1 MKVKTIFFCI
11 FTLLF
16 LNSCTKINVIKS
28 NIINGELDVSDFNF
42 NSNVLFLNGEW
53 KTVNKKNNDFTIKEI
68 AIVPGL
74 IKNKSFITYHLNIKG
89 IKNKILVM
97 KLRRVLTAYSVRVN
111 GMLLVENGF
120 VSDNKEQSKP
130 SFSNKLIIMQPDNQ
144 GIINLEINVSNF
156 HDPRGTGLFEA
167 PVIGIMLP
175 IYYDK
180 LFKILFTIF
189 LSTTLLTLGVLYIM
203 TYITRIKNNGDF
215 YFGVLLIIS
224 AFRSLM
230 TGERFVLD
238 LFTNVPWEIYFKI
251 EIATIYLISI
261 FVILFVYS
269 SIETFLKNTIWN
281 VFIII
286 SIIFLL
292 LNIILPPPFFIT
304 LFLIFYIQI
313 LFMIS
318 FTIIPI
324 MLFLKK
330 KKSIKIVSITSF
342 ILLLSIFIFNILYSI
357 GVSSVEFLIPITLL
371 FFMIMQLYSFSKNL
385 TQSLQES
392 QKYAQL
398 LNITQNEQFQIN
410 SRLDDVLKK
419 RNKQLEE
426 KIAENKK
433 LTDEVNELKKRSTV
447 SLFTAGIIE
456 EINELST
463 QIDTTILQ
471 SETDKSFI
479 TIANNKLKKFTSQL
493 HNFIKPKPINVL
505 PVPLNTLLINTA
517 DSILKKNGIDY
528 RITLPEKLLFS
539 KIDEEEFTIALHNI
553 FTNAVEAS
561 LNNKYVDI
569 FLSQIEKNKIL
580 YNVIT
585 IKDFGKGINREDEN
599 KIFEPFFTTKKN
611 HKGLGLST
619 TLAIIKKLNGEIELI
634 NEPEIGVTIKIILEE
649 CESTEHYETI
659 KQDTG
664 EKYILVIDDEND
676 IIQLLRRMI
685 ISIGYIPIAA
695 TNGEE
700 GISLYK
706 EYLSKGKNIIC
717 VIIDLVL
724 PGNLDGVKIMHS
736 LLEVNPSV
744 IGILSTGVI
753 NDPAISKPEQ
763 FGFKS
768 ILKKPYSVTDF
779 NELIHSL
786 KF

>member
-1 MKVKTIFFCI
+1 MKVKSIFFCI

-16 LNSCTKINVIKS
+16 LNSCTKVNVIKS
-28 NIINGELDVSDFNF
+28 NIINGELDVSAFNF
-42 NSNVLFLNGEW
+42 NTDILLLNGEW
-53 KTVNKKNNDFTIKEI
+53 KTINKKNSDFTIKEI
-68 AIVPGL
+68 TKVPGL
-74 IKNKSFITYHLNIKG
+74 IKNKSFVTYTLQIKG

-97 KLRRVLTAYSVRVN
+97 KLRRILTAYTVRVN
-111 GMLLVENGF
+111 GVLLLENGI
-120 VSDNKEQSKP
+120 VSDIKEQSKP
-130 SFSNKLIIMQPDNQ
+130 CFSNKLIIMQPDDQ
-144 GIINLEINVSNF
+144 GMIHIEINVSNF
-156 HDPRGTGLFEA
+156 HDPRGTGLFEPPLIGMMT
-167 PVIGIMLP
+167 PV
-175 IYYDK
+175 YNNK

-189 LSTTLLTLGVLYIM
+189 LSTTLLTLGVLYLM
-203 TYITRIKNNGDF
+203 TYVARKKNNADM
-215 YFGVLLIIS
+215 YFGMLLIIS
-224 AFRSLM
+224 SFRVLM
-230 TGERFVLD
+230 TGERFLLD
-238 LFTNVPWEIYFKI
+238 LFTNIPWGIYFKI
-251 EIATIYLISI
+251 EIGTIYLITI
-261 FVILFVYS
+261 FVTLFIYS
-269 SIETFLKNTIWN
+269 SIENMLKNIVWN
-281 VFIII
+281 IFIII
-286 SIIFLL
+286 SFIFLL
-292 LNIILPPPFFIT
+292 LNFILPPPFFIT

-313 LFMIS
+313 FIMIS
-318 FTIIPI
+318 FTLIPI
-324 MLFLKK
+324 MLFLR
-330 KKSIKIVSITSF
+330 KKSSIRMFSIASF
-342 ILLLSIFIFNILYSI
+342 ILLLSSFLFNILYSL
-357 GVSSVEFLIPITLL
+357 GLSSIEFLIPITLL
-371 FFMIMQLYSFSKNL
+371 LFMIMQLFSFSKNL

-398 LNITQNEQFQIN
+398 LNLTQNEQFQIN
-410 SRLDDVLKK
+410 SRLDEVLKK

-433 LTDEVNELKKRSTV
+433 LTNEVYELKKLSTV

-471 SETDKSFI
+471 SESDKSFI
-479 TIANNKLKKFTSQL
+479 TITNNKLKKLTNQL
-493 HNFIKPKPINVL
+493 RNFIKPKPINVSAA
-505 PVPLNTLLINTA
+505 PLNTLLLNTA
-517 DSILKKNGIDY
+517 ESILKKNGIDY
-528 RITLPEKLLFS
+528 KITLPEKLLFS
-539 KIDEEEFTIALHNI
+539 KIDEEEFSIALYNI

-569 FLSQIEKNKIL
+569 FLSTIEKNQKL

-585 IKDFGKGINREDEN
+585 IKDFGKGINKEDEKN
-599 KIFEPFFTTKKN
+599 IFEPFFSTKKN

-619 TLAIIKKLNGEIELI
+619 ALTIIKKHNGEIELF
-634 NEPEIGVTIKIILEE
+634 NEPGIGCTIKIILEE
-649 CESTEHYETI
+649 CESTKNYETL

-706 EYLSKGKNIIC
+706 EYLLKGKNVIC

-736 LLEVNPSV
+736 LLEINPSV

-753 NDPAISKPEQ
+753 NDPATSKPEQ

-768 ILKKPYSVTDF
+768 ILRKPYSVTDF
-779 NELIHSL
+779 NDLIQSL